1 MEMHVL
7 KRWINLR
14 ATRDDDDDVDKGTN
28 KQNSHK
34 KCISLYYQQRRLPSS
49 ATVQIEEQLVIILLY
64 YLFKWTIGYIAI
76 EFENTLLICIKWDI
90 FFFFGVPCS
99 IPYLL
104 LLFVALS

>member
-14 ATRDDDDDVDKGTN
+14 ATCDDDDVDKGTN

-90 FFFFGVPCS
+90 FFFFSVSCS

>member
-14 ATRDDDDDVDKGTN
+14 ATRDDDVDKGTN

-34 KCISLYYQQRRLPSS
+34 KCISLYYQQRRRLPSS

-64 YLFKWTIGYIAI
+64 YLFKRTIGYIAI

-90 FFFFGVPCS
+90 FFFFSVPCS